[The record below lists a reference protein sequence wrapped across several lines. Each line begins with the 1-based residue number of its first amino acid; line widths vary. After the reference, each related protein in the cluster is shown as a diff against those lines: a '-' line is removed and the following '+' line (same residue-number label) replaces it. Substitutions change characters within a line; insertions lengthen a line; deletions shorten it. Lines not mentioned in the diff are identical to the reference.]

1 MTSKMEI
8 LPDDGTATLFTV
20 SETLG
25 MHFWIDEDAVFMSA
39 PSYATGGG
47 CDMDISNLTAP
58 TAAGTATAFYGTYFS
73 GLIYTTYFSS
83 AVGDGASPLPTAAG
97 SAQYG
102 FADAGAWVVINNKP
116 NSSQV
121 EFNFSTAGNMAES
134 KAYTNEKRLTYR

>member
-47 CDMDISNLTAP
+47 VIWTMTI
-58 TAAGTATAFYGTYFS
+58 
-73 GLIYTTYFSS
+73 
-83 AVGDGASPLPTAAG
+83 AVED
-97 SAQYG
+97 
-102 FADAGAWVVINNKP
+102 W
-116 NSSQV
+116 
-121 EFNFSTAGNMAES
+121 ES
-134 KAYTNEKRLTYR
+134 VLRVDT

>member
-47 CDMDISNLTAP
+47 CDMDNAIAVEDWENFDEL
-58 TAAGTATAFYGTYFS
+58 
-73 GLIYTTYFSS
+73 S
-83 AVGDGASPLPTAAG
+83 AHELSHLF
-97 SAQYG
+97 G
-102 FADAGAWVVINNKP
+102 FVIQNVC
-116 NSSQV
+116 SQ
-121 EFNFSTAGNMAES
+121 E
-134 KAYTNEKRLTYR
+134 RLCENRLLCKGIRRYKQ

>member
-47 CDMDISNLTAP
+47 CDMDNAI
-58 TAAGTATAFYGTYFS
+58 
-73 GLIYTTYFSS
+73 
-83 AVGDGASPLPTAAG
+83 AVEDWENFDELSETQVQVFEKLQDAEVNG
-97 SAQYG
+97 G
-102 FADAGAWVVINNKP
+102 F
-116 NSSQV
+116 
-121 EFNFSTAGNMAES
+121 F
-134 KAYTNEKRLTYR
+134 